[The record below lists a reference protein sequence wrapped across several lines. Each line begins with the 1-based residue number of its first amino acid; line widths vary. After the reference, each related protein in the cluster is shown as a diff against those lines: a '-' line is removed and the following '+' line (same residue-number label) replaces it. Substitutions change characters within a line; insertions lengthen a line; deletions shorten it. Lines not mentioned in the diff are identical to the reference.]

1 MCDCF
6 SSLKSVMAEERLM
19 FLWKELEQKV
29 NEMDGRNWFYV
40 IICFLIFQGD
50 CDFESGMCTYSNTQA
65 EDQFD
70 WLRNAGTTP
79 SWQTGPKVDHTL
91 GNGLGK
97 LSS

>member
-1 MCDCF
+1 
-6 SSLKSVMAEERLM
+6 
-19 FLWKELEQKV
+19 
-29 NEMDGRNWFYV
+29 
-40 IICFLIFQGD
+40 
-50 CDFESGMCTYSNTQA
+50 MCTYSNTQA